1 MRVFAALAHRY
12 AAMHIERTLK
22 THAEA
27 LADKSKLDQEVLER
41 DEISKRKAKIYRE
54 VTEWSVLPTLDKRLL
69 QASVACMGLS
79 LYVFN
84 LASCFESFELTDTV
98 SCHLKGHGHK
108 FVLLPGWVGLGL
120 FAVSGAFFQIFTKRA
135 GSMTAAR
142 EKTNPP
148 VEDGAAIAP
157 APSRERLPSTSS

>member
-1 MRVFAALAHRY
+1 M
-12 AAMHIERTLK
+12 
-22 THAEA
+22 
-27 LADKSKLDQEVLER
+27 
-41 DEISKRKAKIYRE
+41 
-54 VTEWSVLPTLDKRLL
+54 LPTLDKRLL

-157 APSRERLPSTSS
+157 APSLECLPSTSS